1 MRIASSQFEATMNRG
16 LEFNQ
21 QNISKLTEQLASGQ
35 KVLVPS
41 DDPITAVRLSRLQ
54 REEDTVTQYRD
65 NIGALKTR
73 LSNNESYLTGVVN
86 EITQA
91 RDQIVWA
98 SDGSN
103 SSADLNSMVSTL
115 QSARDSM
122 FYAANTKDAEGH
134 YIFSGNQTNTAAIAY
149 DPNAAVGSRYT
160 YTGDTG
166 QQEVTVGNGVTQ
178 TANVNVQGLDTYLN
192 QLDTAISQLQTP
204 GITGTNPALSSSL
217 KAALDGSDT
226 ALSLVSGKIAG
237 LGGEQNI
244 LSTLDTNHANVS
256 LSNQTAM
263 IDIGQL
269 DYGVASTQLNGYN
282 LALQASYKAYAKIS
296 SLSLFNVI

>member
-21 QNISKLTEQLASGQ
+21 ENISKLDAQMATGNAITL
-35 KVLVPS
+35 PS
-41 DDPITAVRLSRLQ
+41 DDPISAVRLSRLE
-54 REEDTVTQYRD
+54 REEGTVNQYRD
-65 NIGALKTR
+65 NIGSLKTR
-73 LSNNESYLTGVVN
+73 LSNSESYLTGVVN
-86 EITQA
+86 DITQA
-91 RDQIVWA
+91 RDQLVWA

-115 QSARDSM
+115 QSVRDSVL
-122 FYAANTKDAEGH
+122 YAANTKDAEGH
-134 YIFSGNQTNTAAIAY
+134 YIFSGNQTNNPAITY
-149 DPNAAVGSRYT
+149 NAAAPVGSRYT

-178 TANVNVQGLDTYLN
+178 AANVNVSGLDDYLN
-192 QLDTAISQLQTP
+192 KLDTAISQLQTP
-204 GITGTNPALSSSL
+204 GITVADPTLAASL

-226 ALSLVSGKIAG
+226 GLSLVSSKIAN
-237 LGGEQNI
+237 LGGTQNI
-244 LSTLDTNHANVS
+244 IATLDTNHANVS

-263 IDIGQL
+263 GDIGNL
-269 DYGVASTQLNGYN
+269 DYAVATTQLSGYN

>member
-21 QNISKLTEQLASGQ
+21 ENISKLDAQMATGNAITL
-35 KVLVPS
+35 PS
-41 DDPITAVRLSRLQ
+41 DDPISAVRLSRLE
-54 REEDTVTQYRD
+54 REEGTVNQYRD
-65 NIGALKTR
+65 NIGSLKTR
-73 LSNNESYLTGVVN
+73 LSNSESYLTGVVN
-86 EITQA
+86 DITQA
-91 RDQIVWA
+91 RDQLVWA

-115 QSARDSM
+115 QSVRDSVL
-122 FYAANTKDAEGH
+122 YAANTKDAEGH
-134 YIFSGNQTNTAAIAY
+134 YIFSGNQTNTPAITYNAA
-149 DPNAAVGSRYT
+149 AAVGSRYS

-178 TANVNVQGLDTYLN
+178 AANVNVSGLDDYLN
-192 QLDTAISQLQTP
+192 KLDTAISQLQTP
-204 GITGTNPALSSSL
+204 GITVADPTLAASL

-226 ALSLVSGKIAG
+226 GLSLVSSKIAN
-237 LGGEQNI
+237 LGGTQNI
-244 LSTLDTNHANVS
+244 IATLDTNHANVS

-263 IDIGQL
+263 GDIGNL
-269 DYGVASTQLNGYN
+269 DYAVATTQLSGYN

>member
-21 QNISKLTEQLASGQ
+21 ENISKLTEQLASGN
-35 KVLVPS
+35 KILLPS
-41 DDPITAVRLSRLQ
+41 DDPITDVRLSRLT

-65 NIGALKTR
+65 NIGAVKIR
-73 LSNNESYLTGVVN
+73 LSNNETYLTGVVN
-86 EITQA
+86 DITQA
-91 RDQIVWA
+91 HDQLVWA

-103 SSADLNSMVSTL
+103 ASADLNSMVQTL
-115 QSARDSM
+115 QSLRDSM
-122 FYAANTKDAEGH
+122 YYASNTKDAEGH
-134 YIFSGNQTNTAAIAY
+134 YLFSGNLTNTASIAF
-149 DPNAAVGSRYT
+149 DPNAAAGARYT
-160 YTGDTG
+160 YTGDQG
-166 QQEVTVGNGVTQ
+166 EEKVVVGNGITQ

-192 QLDTAISQLQTP
+192 QLDAAIAQLQTP
-204 GITGTNPALSSSL
+204 GILPTDPTLQATL
-217 KAALDGSDT
+217 KTAMDGSDA
-226 ALSLVSGKIAG
+226 ALTLVSGKIAN
-237 LGGEQNI
+237 LGGAQNI

-263 IDIGQL
+263 TDIGQL

-296 SLSLFNVI
+296 SLSLFNVL

>member
-21 QNISKLTEQLASGQ
+21 DSISKLDAQMATGNAITL
-35 KVLVPS
+35 PS
-41 DDPITAVRLSRLQ
+41 DDPISAVRLSRLE
-54 REEDTVTQYRD
+54 REEGTVSQYRD
-65 NIGALKTR
+65 NIGSLKTR
-73 LSNNESYLTGVVN
+73 LSNSESYLTGVVN
-86 EITQA
+86 DITQA
-91 RDQIVWA
+91 RDQLVWA

-115 QSARDSM
+115 QSVRDSVL
-122 FYAANTKDAEGH
+122 YAANTKDAEGH
-134 YIFSGNQTNTAAIAY
+134 YIFSGNLTNTPAITY
-149 DPNAAVGSRYT
+149 DATAPLGSRYS

-178 TANVNVQGLDTYLN
+178 AANVNVAGLDDYLN
-192 QLDTAISQLQTP
+192 KLDTAISGLQTP
-204 GITGTNPALSSSL
+204 GITVADPTLAASL
-217 KAALDGSDT
+217 KAALDSSDT
-226 ALSLVSGKIAG
+226 GLSLVSGKIAT
-237 LGGEQNI
+237 LGGTQNI
-244 LSTLDTNHANVS
+244 IATLDTNHANVS

-263 IDIGQL
+263 GDIGNL
-269 DYGVASTQLNGYN
+269 DYAVATTQLSGYN

>member
-21 QNISKLTEQLASGQ
+21 DNISKLTAQLATGDAIQ
-35 KVLVPS
+35 VPS
-41 DDPITAVRLSRLQ
+41 DDPVTYVRLSRLE
-54 REEDTVTQYRD
+54 REDDTVTQYRD

-73 LSNNESYLTGVVN
+73 LSNSESYLTGVVN
-86 EITQA
+86 DISQA
-91 RDQIVWA
+91 RDQLVWA

-103 SSADLNSMVSTL
+103 SSADLNAMVSTL
-115 QSARDSM
+115 QSLRDSM
-122 FYAANTKDAEGH
+122 LYAANTKDAQGS
-134 YIFSGNQTNTAAIAY
+134 YIFSGNLTNTPAIAY
-149 DPNAAVGSRYT
+149 DPTAAVGSRYS

-178 TANVNVQGLDTYLN
+178 PANVNVKGLDTYLN
-192 QLDTAISQLQTP
+192 QLDTAISELQTP
-204 GITGTNPALSSSL
+204 GITGTDPALSASL
-217 KAALDGSDT
+217 KSALDGSDA
-226 ALSLVSGKIAG
+226 ALSLVSGTIAN
-237 LGGEQNI
+237 LGGSQNI

-263 IDIGQL
+263 TDIGQL
-269 DYGVASTQLNGYN
+269 NYGEASTQLNGYN
-282 LALQASYKAYAKIS
+282 LALQASYKAYAKIN

>member
-21 QNISKLTEQLASGQ
+21 ENISKLTEQLASGNAIQ
-35 KVLVPS
+35 LPS
-41 DDPITAVRLSRLQ
+41 DDPVTDVRLSRLE
-54 REEDTVTQYRD
+54 REQDTVTQYRA

-86 EITQA
+86 DITQA
-91 RDQIVWA
+91 SDQLVWA

-115 QSARDSM
+115 QSVRDSI
-122 FYAANTKDAEGH
+122 FFAANTM
-134 YIFSGNQTNTAAIAY
+134 
-149 DPNAAVGSRYT
+149 DPNAAVGSRYS

-166 QQEVTVGNGVTQ
+166 QQEVTVGNGITQ
-178 TANVNVQGLDTYLN
+178 TANVNVKGLDTYLN
-192 QLDTAISQLQTP
+192 QLDTAISELQKP
-204 GITGTNPALSSSL
+204 GVTGGDPALAASL
-217 KAALDGSDT
+217 KTALDGSST
-226 ALSLVSGKIAG
+226 ALSLVSSTVAG
-237 LGGEQNI
+237 LGGAQNV

-256 LSNQTAM
+256 LSNETA
-263 IDIGQL
+263 ISDIGQL
-269 DYGVASTQLNGYN
+269 DYGVASTELNGYN
-282 LALQASYKAYAKIS
+282 LALQASYKAYSKIS

>member
-21 QNISKLTEQLASGQ
+21 ENISKLTEQLATGNAIQ
-35 KVLVPS
+35 LPS
-41 DDPITAVRLSRLQ
+41 DDPVTDVRLSRLE
-54 REEDTVTQYRD
+54 REQDTVTQYRA

-86 EITQA
+86 DITQA
-91 RDQIVWA
+91 SDQLVWA

-115 QSARDSM
+115 QSVRDSI
-122 FYAANTKDAEGH
+122 FFAANTKDSEGH
-134 YIFSGNQTNTAAIAY
+134 YIFSGNQTNTAAITI
-149 DPNAAVGSRYT
+149 DPNAAVGSRYS

-166 QQEVTVGNGVTQ
+166 QQEVTVGNGITQ
-178 TANVNVQGLDTYLN
+178 TANVNVKGLDTYLN
-192 QLDTAISQLQTP
+192 QLDTAISELQKP
-204 GITGTNPALSSSL
+204 GVTGGDPALAASL
-217 KAALDGSDT
+217 KTALDGSST
-226 ALSLVSGKIAG
+226 ALSLVSSTVAG
-237 LGGEQNI
+237 LGGAQNV

-256 LSNQTAM
+256 LSNETA
-263 IDIGQL
+263 ISDIGQL
-269 DYGVASTQLNGYN
+269 DYGVASTELNGYN
-282 LALQASYKAYAKIS
+282 LALQASYKAYSKIS